1 MKYQVYI
8 KRLTI
13 LFVHDIIFYVYFAGK
28 ELLNVSDKKIKI
40 MHIISGGD
48 KGGAKT
54 HMFTLL
60 DELCKI
66 ADVTVV
72 CLMRGVFYEE
82 IIERDVRTVLLEQ
95 RTRMDFS
102 VCKSIQKMV
111 REEKFDIINAHGAR
125 ANVIAMRLNQR
136 KLNIPIVTT
145 VHSDP
150 LLDFDSFVK
159 RLVFTNLNLRALKK
173 LNYKIAVSDSMHSL
187 LLERGFMPNDVLTVY
202 NGMDFITEEKVCSKE
217 EFAKRFNIPYDPDK
231 IYMGVAA
238 RFSHVKGVD
247 IFLKSAAEVLKV
259 TDKARFVIIG
269 EGEDEQKLKALAKEY
284 QIEDKV
290 YFLGFIKEIYDFF
303 NFIDVNMLTSRS
315 EGFPYSILEGA
326 KMKKATVAA
335 AVGGITQLI
344 TDEESG
350 YIFEPGD
357 YKECAKKILQLI
369 NDPEK
374 IKEFGDAVYHKA
386 SVEFSNKALAEAY
399 LNNYKRFI
407 AKHKRTK
414 KYDIILSG
422 YYGFGNF
429 GDDLVLMLLI
439 ERLKKENPYLEIL
452 ALTKDPHKSQ
462 RIYNVNCKNRY
473 NFKDVLSAIKHSN
486 NYING
491 GGTLLTDVTSKRSLD
506 YYCSM
511 LRYAKKKGLNTMLL
525 GSGIGPFNGEQSK
538 KKAKQAL
545 ECTDIIAL
553 RDTNSLEIIKGFDL
567 KNKIYSTADMAFLLS
582 SDSEATRLT
591 KNILRKNN
599 LKKDNYFVVSLR
611 EWKYNAPDF
620 ESAVAAACD
629 YIAKKHNIIP
639 VFIPVQPEKDLSI
652 SRQTASIME
661 TEAVII
667 DRPMESINI
676 LPEIISGSRFSL
688 SMRLHPIICS
698 FVYSKPV
705 IALSY
710 DTKVSGFVEE
720 NNAGL
725 CIDVSEITKDKLIE
739 FADKLENLKTETNR
753 QKICE
758 LKAQAEEN
766 ITLALNNLKL
776 N

>member
-1 MKYQVYI
+1 MS
-8 KRLTI
+8 
-13 LFVHDIIFYVYFAGK
+13 
-28 ELLNVSDKKIKI
+28 EKKIKI

-95 RTRMDFS
+95 NTRMDFS
-102 VCKSIQKMV
+102 VCKTIKKMV
-111 REEKFDIINAHGAR
+111 REEKFDIINVHGAR
-125 ANVIAMRLNQR
+125 ANVIAMRLNQK
-136 KLNIPIVTT
+136 KLGIPVVTT

-150 LLDFDSFVK
+150 LLDFDSFIK
-159 RLVFTNLNLRALKK
+159 RLVFMNLNLRALKK
-173 LNYKIAVSDSMHSL
+173 LDYKIAVSDSMHSL

-202 NGMDFITEEKVCSKE
+202 NGMDFITEEKVCTKE
-217 EFAKRFNIPYDPDK
+217 EFAKRHNIPYDPEK
-231 IYMGVAA
+231 IYMGIAA

-247 IFLKSAAEVLKV
+247 IFLRSAAEVLKSS
-259 TDKARFVIIG
+259 DKARFVIIG
-269 EGEDEQKLKALAKEY
+269 EGEDEPKLKALAREL
-284 QIEDKV
+284 QIEDKI

-315 EGFPYSILEGA
+315 EGFPYSVLEGA

-344 TDEESG
+344 TDEETG
-350 YIFEPGD
+350 FIFEPGD
-357 YKECAKKILQLI
+357 YTECAKKILYLI
-369 NDPEK
+369 NNPEK
-374 IKEFGDAVYHKA
+374 IREFGDAIYEKA
-386 SVEFSNKALAEAY
+386 SIEFSNKALAEAY
-399 LNNYKRFI
+399 LENYKRFI
-407 AKHKRTK
+407 SKYKRK
-414 KYDIILSG
+414 NKYDIILSG

-439 ERLKKENPYLEIL
+439 NRLKKENPDLEII
-452 ALTKDPHKSQ
+452 ALTKNPKESMC
-462 RIYNVNCKNRY
+462 RYNVNCKNRY
-473 NFKDVLSAIKHSN
+473 NFKDIFSTVKHSN

-491 GGTLLTDVTSKRSLD
+491 GGTLLTDVTSKRSLN
-506 YYCSM
+506 YYCFM

-525 GSGIGPFNGEQSK
+525 GSGIGPFVNESGKQ
-538 KKAKQAL
+538 KAMKAL
-545 ECTDIIAL
+545 ESADVIAL
-553 RDTNSLEIIKGFDL
+553 RDTNSLDIISEFGF
-567 KNKIYSTADMAFLLS
+567 KNKVHSTADMAFLLS
-582 SDSEATRLT
+582 SDAEATRLT
-591 KNILRKNN
+591 KNILKKNK

-611 EWKYNAPDF
+611 EWKYNAPGF
-620 ESAVAAACD
+620 EESVADTCD
-629 YIAKKHNIIP
+629 YIAQKYNITP

-652 SRQTASIME
+652 SNHTVSIMK
-661 TEAVII
+661 TDAIII
-667 DRPMESINI
+667 DRPLQTINI
-676 LPEIISGSRFSL
+676 LPEIISGARFTL

-710 DTKVSGFVEE
+710 DAKVSGFVIE

-725 CIDVSEITKDKLIE
+725 CIDV
-739 FADKLENLKTETNR
+739 ADINRGNLKELADRLDLIDTTVNR
-753 QKICE
+753 EKVAE

-766 ITLALNNLKL
+766 ITLALKNMK
-776 N
+776 